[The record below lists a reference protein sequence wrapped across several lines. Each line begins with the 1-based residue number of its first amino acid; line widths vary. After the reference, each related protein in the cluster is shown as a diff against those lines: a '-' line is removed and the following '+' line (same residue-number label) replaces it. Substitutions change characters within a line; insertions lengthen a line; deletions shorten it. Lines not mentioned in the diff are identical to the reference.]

1 MLCPLRMRWPPAPQ
15 WAMSETKPRLVVS
28 TFFRFSHT
36 TEVQSYFKT
45 IPDWKVICNTPRHLT
60 GKPQPKD

>member
-1 MLCPLRMRWPPAPQ
+1 
-15 WAMSETKPRLVVS
+15 MSETELRLVVS

-45 IPDWKVICNTPRHLT
+45 IPDWKVICSTPHYLP
-60 GKPQPKD
+60 GKPQPKY